1 MSQTTEDSSYLQRLY
16 TSSPCTVAW
25 DDMTGTERVR
35 DCSKCSRQVFNISN
49 MSTVEAE
56 AFLKVNGDS
65 QCLAYYRRKDGTI
78 MTDDCPIGLRK
89 IRDTLRIARR
99 AAGLLVSTLLSVSA
113 AIAQKPEPTDGTA
126 KTKSKDEAPRL
137 LLGEVAVRNPFNYKV
152 PPIAVL
158 KSGDF
163 ALGDELSMN
172 GNALILNISE
182 LPPKNLNYRSNMKE
196 AQPIP
201 CNLSLQDAF
210 SKGNE
215 FERLKM
221 PKAAENYYKLAL
233 KIFQANEKQEP
244 ALISN
249 IAQSYRNLLLREK
262 RITEAQMLESQY
274 KLPKP

>member
-1 MSQTTEDSSYLQRLY
+1 MNSSTRESSFLDRIS

-25 DDMTGTERVR
+25 DDMTGTQRVR
-35 DCSKCSRQVFNISN
+35 DCSQCSRPVFNISN

-89 IRDTLRIARR
+89 IRNTLRWAKK
-99 AAGLLVSTLLSVSA
+99 AAGLLISTVLSVSA
-113 AIAQKPEPTDGTA
+113 AIAQKPEPTNPAA
-126 KTKSKDEAPRL
+126 KTKSTEEASRL
-137 LLGEVAVRNPFNYKV
+137 LLGEVVVRDPFHYKV

-163 ALGDELSMN
+163 ALGEELSMN
-172 GNALILNISE
+172 GGALTLKISE
-182 LPPKNLNYRSNMKE
+182 RPPKNLNYSPDMKA
-196 AQPIP
+196 AQSIP
-201 CNLSLQDAF
+201 CNLSLRNAY

-215 FERLKM
+215 FESLQM

-244 ALISN
+244 ALLSN
-249 IAQSYRNLLLREK
+249 IALTYRNLLLREK
-262 RITEAQMLESQY
+262 RTNEAQKLEREY
-274 KLPKP
+274 NLPKP